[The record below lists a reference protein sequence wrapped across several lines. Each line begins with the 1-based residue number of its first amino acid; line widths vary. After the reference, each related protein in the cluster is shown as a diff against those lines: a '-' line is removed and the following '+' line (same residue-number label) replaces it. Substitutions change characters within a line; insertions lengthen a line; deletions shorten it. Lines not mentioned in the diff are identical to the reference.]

1 MIIYRSTEGRS
12 PQHGVFQRGTFVLLA
27 VAAMFLSGCDKPKPI
42 RIGILHSMT
51 GTMAISEKSVADA
64 TQLAIEELNQ
74 KGGLLGRPIEVIV
87 ADGKSD
93 AETFA
98 REAQRLI
105 QQEKVVA
112 LFGCWTSASRR
123 TVKPVVERLNH
134 LLFYPVQYEGLESSP
149 NIVYTGAA
157 PNQQIIPAVKWAM
170 DNIGT
175 SFFLVGSDY
184 VFPHTANA
192 IIRDQVKALRGDI
205 VGEEYFLLGS
215 RDVAAVVA
223 KIKATR
229 PKLILNTINGDT
241 NVEFFKALRAAGITP
256 AEIPVMSFSVGEE
269 ELRSLGGGETLA
281 GNYAAWNYFQTT
293 DTPENAAFVA
303 NYKKRYGADRVTSD
317 PIEAGYFGVHLWA
330 QAVTAAASADA
341 TQVRL
346 AVRKQSF
353 LAPEGMVYVDLD
365 NLHTWKGVRIGK
377 IRPDGQFDIVWR
389 SQRPVR
395 PVPYPI
401 YRTKAEWDE
410 FLAALYKSWGN
421 RWENPGP
428 TTVENGGKDK

>member
-215 RDVAAVVA
+215 RDVRRWWRRSR
-223 KIKATR
+223 R
-229 PKLILNTINGDT
+229 PG
-241 NVEFFKALRAAGITP
+241 
-256 AEIPVMSFSVGEE
+256 
-269 ELRSLGGGETLA
+269 RSL
-281 GNYAAWNYFQTT
+281 
-293 DTPENAAFVA
+293 
-303 NYKKRYGADRVTSD
+303 S
-317 PIEAGYFGVHLWA
+317 
-330 QAVTAAASADA
+330 
-341 TQVRL
+341 
-346 AVRKQSF
+346 
-353 LAPEGMVYVDLD
+353 
-365 NLHTWKGVRIGK
+365 
-377 IRPDGQFDIVWR
+377 
-389 SQRPVR
+389 
-395 PVPYPI
+395 
-401 YRTKAEWDE
+401 
-410 FLAALYKSWGN
+410 
-421 RWENPGP
+421 
-428 TTVENGGKDK
+428 

>member
-269 ELRSLGGGETLA
+269 ELRSLGGGGTLA

-365 NLHTWKGVRIGK
+365 NLHTWKGGA
-377 IRPDGQFDIVWR
+377 D
-389 SQRPVR
+389 
-395 PVPYPI
+395 
-401 YRTKAEWDE
+401 
-410 FLAALYKSWGN
+410 
-421 RWENPGP
+421 WENPPGR
-428 TTVENGGKDK
+428 TV